1 MSVLLAAVTAIS
13 LAGCSNEQAESAF
26 DNPLPWHDDISISP
40 SGSYELLTYS
50 TCVYDTSKGADEDKR
65 VQIAD
70 GAMTFTLTETTT
82 VDGTVFT
89 TLKMDFTLT
98 YNDEAGAGEDAG
110 KTDTISST
118 VEFENNS
125 LAVKS
130 SVKTVTLANRDGKAN
145 QSYSITADYF
155 GSHTATFTQTAM
167 ENAAPRTMSL
177 PANASHDNEMMFF
190 LARAQGLGKGSSTN
204 FKMIN
209 LFDSFTTN
217 SLTEYTM
224 TVTGNESMR
233 TVDIGDFVKDFGVE
247 AVTNEETGET
257 TYPVSCFYTSI
268 AISGELSGPPYIVY
282 YTENP
287 FTQGERKHSKIPVI
301 ISYSLYNGSSPYR
314 FIEYTLTSCSFE
326 K

>member
-40 SGSYELLTYS
+40 TSYEQFNYS
-50 TCVYDTSKGADEDKR
+50 ACVYDTSKGTAEDKR
-65 VQIAD
+65 VQIAN
-70 GAMTFTLTETTT
+70 GEMTFTLNETSSY
-82 VDGTVFT
+82 T

-98 YNDEAGAGEDAG
+98 YNAEAGAGEDAG

-118 VEFENNS
+118 VEFETNS
-125 LAVKS
+125 LAAKS
-130 SVKTVTLANRDGKAN
+130 SEKTVTLSNRDGKTN
-145 QSYSITADYF
+145 QSYKVTADYF
-155 GSHTATFTQTAM
+155 DKHEATFTRTAE
-167 ENAAPRTMSL
+167 ENAQPRTMSL
-177 PANASHDNEMMFF
+177 PKNASHDNEMMFF

-209 LFDSFTTN
+209 LFDSFTVN

-224 TVTGNESMR
+224 TVTGNESLR

-247 AVTNEETGET
+247 AVTNEDTGET
-257 TYPVSCFYTSI
+257 TYPVSCYYTSI
-268 AISGELSGPPYIVY
+268 AISGEQSGPPYIVY

-301 ISYSLYNGSSPYR
+301 ISYSLYNGNNPSR
-314 FIEYTLTSCSFE
+314 FIEYTLTSCTFE